1 MNKMPFFSAACMS
14 IKVALMWQQD
24 LAFAD
29 CVRIYKYLLK
39 GELLS

>member
-1 MNKMPFFSAACMS
+1 MS

-24 LAFAD
+24 FACAD
-29 CVRIYKYLLK
+29 CVRIYKYLQK